1 MRTNASQLESN
12 INNVQV
18 YIISTQQKILFILF
32 FTKIFLDLFSVD
44 LWFVCVWFIRNF
56 KLSNSYTVSGVICF
70 YYITLRYYV
79 TIQFSNKSFSW
90 SSNCGFF
97 YPGSII
103 FCIFT

>member
-1 MRTNASQLESN
+1 MRTNASQLEFN

-32 FTKIFLDLFSVD
+32 FTKIVLDLFSVD
-44 LWFVCVWFIRNF
+44 LWFVCVWFSRNF

-79 TIQFSNKSFSW
+79 TTQFSKKSFI
-90 SSNCGFF
+90 
-97 YPGSII
+97 YPESII